1 MAKVIFWICLLLPFY
16 AYLGYPLGLWL
27 LAVVQP
33 ARPVRPTADAYSV
46 SIIVA
51 AHNEAAHIEQKLR
64 TLLGQDYQA
73 SELEIIVASDGSSD
87 ATVALAR
94 QIEDSR
100 VRVLDLPR
108 LGKVGALN
116 RSVPLAKHDILVFT
130 DADNQWSIDTL
141 GKLLGP
147 LADEQVGACG
157 GHMIIEAPGSGLSLG
172 DSLYRH
178 YEAWLRE
185 LENRTG
191 CMVSADGA
199 LLALRRE
206 LFEEIPDQVND
217 DFFISTCASVAG
229 RRIVYVSEATV
240 LDQGVD
246 QVERQYRR
254 RQRVTV
260 GGLQSLAVRWQLMN
274 PWQYGRYAIAL
285 ISHKLVRRFAPLL
298 LIPLLLSNLLL
309 WDAGSF
315 YRFTLVAQL
324 IGYAAGIIGLLDQ
337 SGRLPKPFRLAGFI
351 LVTLAGMT
359 SGVWQ
364 FLRGQRYSLWNPQ
377 QNRSP

>member
-1 MAKVIFWICLLLPFY
+1 MAKVIFWMCLLLPFY

-27 LAVVQP
+27 LGLVQP
-33 ARPVRPTADAYSV
+33 SRPILRAADAYSV

-64 TLLGQDYQA
+64 SLLNQDYQVSA
-73 SELEIIVASDGSSD
+73 LEVIVASDGSSD
-87 ATVALAR
+87 ATVALAQ
-94 QIEDSR
+94 QIEDPQIR
-100 VRVLDLPR
+100 E
-108 LGKVGALN
+108 
-116 RSVPLAKHDILVFT
+116 
-130 DADNQWSIDTL
+130 DTL

-157 GHMIIEAPGSGLSLG
+157 GHMIIEVPGSGLSLG

-285 ISHKLVRRFAPLL
+285 ISHKLVRRLAPLL

-315 YRFTLVAQL
+315 YRFTLVTQL

-337 SGRLPKPFRLAGFI
+337 SGRLSKPFRLAGFI

-359 SGVWQ
+359 TGVWQ
-364 FLRGQRYSLWNPQ
+364 FLRGQRYNLWNPQ